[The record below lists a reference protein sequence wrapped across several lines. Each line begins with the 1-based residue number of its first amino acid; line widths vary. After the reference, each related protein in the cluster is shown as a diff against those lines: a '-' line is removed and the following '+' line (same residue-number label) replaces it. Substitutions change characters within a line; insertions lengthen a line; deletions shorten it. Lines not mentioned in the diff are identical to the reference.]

1 MLFRSFCLL
10 LLLALGGSAALHAAL
25 HLAASVLPLVV
36 IALALSYVKLEP
48 RRETQ

>member
-1 MLFRSFCLL
+1 MFRSLCLL
-10 LLLALGGSAALHAAL
+10 LLLVLGGGAALHATL

-36 IALALSYVKLEP
+36 IALALSHVKLEP